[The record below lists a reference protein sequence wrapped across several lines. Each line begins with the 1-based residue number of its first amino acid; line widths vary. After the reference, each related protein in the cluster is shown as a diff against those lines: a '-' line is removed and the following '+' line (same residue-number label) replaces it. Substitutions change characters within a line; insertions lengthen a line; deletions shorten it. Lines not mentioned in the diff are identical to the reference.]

1 MSSNGLV
8 NMKKKIFIFSH
19 AMEIGGAERA
29 LLGLLNSI
37 DYSKYEVDLFLLKHS
52 GELMPLISKQVN
64 LLPEISQYSAIMKPM
79 VLALKE
85 GQIKVVLGRLCGKLK
100 AKLYDIK
107 HTLNRSAVAIEYS
120 HKHTVK
126 YLPKINNEHYDI
138 AISFL
143 TPHYI
148 VSEKVNADKKF
159 AWIHTDYSTIE
170 LDVKSELAMWS
181 KFDNIVSISDDVT
194 RAFLSTFPSLENK
207 IVKIENILSKDF
219 IEEQADLF
227 NVENEMTGDSVKLLS
242 IGRFCEAKNF
252 DNVPEIVSIIKSKGI
267 DFRWYIIGYGA
278 DENLIKSKIAQ
289 YNMEDTVIILGKREN
304 PYPYI
309 KACDIYVQPSRYEG
323 KCVAVREAQI
333 LNKPVIITN
342 YASSK
347 SQLQDG
353 FDGVIVPMDNQGCA
367 DGIVKVIDDKDLQ
380 NQLIENTKKTDYTNS
395 KEIEKLYKLI
405 GD

>member
-1 MSSNGLV
+1 MSLNGLV

-52 GELMPLISKQVN
+52 GELMPLIPKQVN

-126 YLPKINNEHYDI
+126 YLPKVNNEHYDI

-219 IEEQADLF
+219 VEEQADLF
-227 NVENEMTGDSVKLLS
+227 NVKNEMTGDSVKLLS

-252 DNVPEIVSIIKSKGI
+252 DNVPEIASIIKSKGV
-267 DFRWYIIGYGA
+267 DFKWYIIGYGA

-289 YNMEDTVIILGKREN
+289 YNMEDTVIILGKKEN

-323 KCVAVREAQI
+323 KCVAVRETQI

-367 DGIVKVIDDKDLQ
+367 NGIVKIIDDKDLQ

>member
-1 MSSNGLV
+1 
-8 NMKKKIFIFSH
+8 MKKKIFIFSH

-52 GELMPLISKQVN
+52 GELMPLIPKQVN

-107 HTLNRSAVAIEYS
+107 HALNRSAVAIEYS

-126 YLPKINNEHYDI
+126 YLPKVNNEHYDI

-148 VSEKVNADKKF
+148 VSEKVNADKKI

-181 KFDNIVSISDDVT
+181 KFDNIVSISDAVT

-207 IVKIENILSKDF
+207 IVKIENILSKNF

-227 NVENEMTGDSVKLLS
+227 NVKNEMTGDSVKLLS

-252 DNVPEIVSIIKSKGI
+252 DNVPEIASIIKSKGV
-267 DFRWYIIGYGA
+267 DFKWYIIGYGA

-289 YNMEDTVIILGKREN
+289 YNMENTVIILGKKEN

-405 GD
+405 GE

>member
-1 MSSNGLV
+1 
-8 NMKKKIFIFSH
+8 MKKKIFIFSH

-52 GELMPLISKQVN
+52 GELMPLIPKQVN

-126 YLPKINNEHYDI
+126 YLPKVNNEHYDI

-148 VSEKVNADKKF
+148 VSEKVNADKKI

-194 RAFLSTFPSLENK
+194 RAFLFTFPSLENK

-227 NVENEMTGDSVKLLS
+227 NVENEMTDDSVKLLS

-252 DNVPEIVSIIKSKGI
+252 DDVPEIASIIKSKGV
-267 DFRWYIIGYGA
+267 DFKWYIIGYGA

-289 YNMEDTVIILGKREN
+289 YNMEDTVFILGKKDN

>member
-1 MSSNGLV
+1 
-8 NMKKKIFIFSH
+8 MKKKIFIFSH

-52 GELMPLISKQVN
+52 GELMPLIPKQVN
-64 LLPEISQYSAIMKPM
+64 LLPEISQYGAIMKPM
-79 VLALKE
+79 VLELKE

-107 HTLNRSAVAIEYS
+107 HALNRSTVAIEYS
-120 HKHTVK
+120 HKYTVK
-126 YLPKINNEHYDI
+126 YLPKVNNEHYDI

-148 VSEKVNADKKF
+148 VFEKVNADKKI

-194 RAFLSTFPSLENK
+194 KAFLSTFPSLENK

-227 NVENEMTGDSVKLLS
+227 NVKNEMTDDSVKLLS

-252 DNVPEIVSIIKSKGI
+252 DNVPEIASIIKSKGI

-278 DENLIKSKIAQ
+278 DENLIKSKITQ
-289 YNMEDTVIILGKREN
+289 YNMEDTVIILGKKEN

-323 KCVAVREAQI
+323 KCVAVREAQL

-353 FDGVIVPMDNQGCA
+353 FDGIIVPMDNQCCA
-367 DGIVKVIDDKDLQ
+367 DGIVNVIDDKDLQ
-380 NQLIENTKKTDYTNS
+380 NQLIENTKKTDYSNS

-405 GD
+405 GE

>member
-52 GELMPLISKQVN
+52 GELMPLIPKQVN

-126 YLPKINNEHYDI
+126 YLPKVNNEHYDI

-148 VSEKVNADKKF
+148 VSEKVNADKKI

-227 NVENEMTGDSVKLLS
+227 NVKNEMTDDSIKLLS

-252 DNVPEIVSIIKSKGI
+252 DDVPEIASIIKSKGV
-267 DFRWYIIGYGA
+267 DFKWYIIGYGA

-289 YNMEDTVIILGKREN
+289 YNMEDTVIILGKKEN

>member
-52 GELMPLISKQVN
+52 GELMPLIPKQVN

-126 YLPKINNEHYDI
+126 YLPKVNNEHYDI

-219 IEEQADLF
+219 VEEQADLF
-227 NVENEMTGDSVKLLS
+227 NVKNEMTGDSVKLLS

-252 DNVPEIVSIIKSKGI
+252 DNVPGIASIIKSKGV
-267 DFRWYIIGYGA
+267 DFKWYIIGYGA

-289 YNMEDTVIILGKREN
+289 YNMEDTVIILGKKEN

-367 DGIVKVIDDKDLQ
+367 NGIVKIIDDKDLQ

-405 GD
+405 GE

>member
-52 GELMPLISKQVN
+52 GELMPLIPKQVN

-126 YLPKINNEHYDI
+126 YLPKVNNEHYDI

-148 VSEKVNADKKF
+148 VSEKVNADKKI

-207 IVKIENILSKDF
+207 IVKIENVLSKDF

-227 NVENEMTGDSVKLLS
+227 NVKNEMTDDSVKLLS

-252 DNVPEIVSIIKSKGI
+252 DNVPEIASIIKSKGV

-333 LNKPVIITN
+333 LNKPVIITDYPSAN
-342 YASSK
+342 
-347 SQLQDG
+347 SQITNG
-353 FDGVIVPMDNQGCA
+353 FDGVIVPMDNQKCA
-367 DGIVKVIDDKDLQ
+367 ERIFNVLNNGKLQ
-380 NQLIENTKKTDYTNS
+380 KELIANTKITDYSNS

>member
-52 GELMPLISKQVN
+52 GELMPLIPKQVN

-107 HTLNRSAVAIEYS
+107 HTLNRSTVAIEYS

-126 YLPKINNEHYDI
+126 YLPKVNNEHYDI

-219 IEEQADLF
+219 VEEQADLF
-227 NVENEMTGDSVKLLS
+227 NVKNEMTGDSVKLLS

-252 DNVPEIVSIIKSKGI
+252 DNVPEIASIIKSKGV
-267 DFRWYIIGYGA
+267 DFKWYIIGYGA

-289 YNMEDTVIILGKREN
+289 YNMEDTVIILGKKEN

-367 DGIVKVIDDKDLQ
+367 NGIVKIIDDKDLQ

-405 GD
+405 GE

>member
-1 MSSNGLV
+1 
-8 NMKKKIFIFSH
+8 MKKKIFIFSH

-52 GELMPLISKQVN
+52 GELMPLIPKQVN

-126 YLPKINNEHYDI
+126 YLPKVNNEHYDI

-148 VSEKVNADKKF
+148 VSEKVNADKKI

-194 RAFLSTFPSLENK
+194 KAFLTKFPSLENK
-207 IVKIENILSKDF
+207 IVYIENILSKGF
-219 IEEQADLF
+219 IDGQADLID
-227 NVENEMTGDSVKLLS
+227 VSNEMDNSTVKLLT
-242 IGRFCEAKNF
+242 IGRFSPQKKLDE
-252 DNVPEIVSIIKSKGI
+252 VPQIASIIKSKGI
-267 DFRWYIIGYGA
+267 DFKWYIIGYGGE
-278 DENLIKSKIAQ
+278 ENLIRSKISEFS
-289 YNMEDTVIILGKREN
+289 MEDTVIILGKKDN

-309 KACDIYVQPSRYEG
+309 KACDIYLQPSRYEG
-323 KCVAVREAQI
+323 KAVTVHEALI
-333 LNKPVIITN
+333 LNKPVIITD
-342 YASSK
+342 YPTAH
-347 SQLQDG
+347 SQLKDG
-353 FDGVIVPMDNQGCA
+353 FDGVIVPMDIEDSANEIA
-367 DGIVKVIDDKDLQ
+367 RVIEDKELQ
-380 NQLIENTKKTDYTNS
+380 QRLICNMQSTNYS
-395 KEIEKLYKLI
+395 NESEIEKLYKLI

>member
-52 GELMPLISKQVN
+52 GELMPLIPKQVN

-85 GQIKVVLGRLCGKLK
+85 GQIKVVLGRLCGKLN

-126 YLPKINNEHYDI
+126 YLPKVNNEYYDI

-148 VSEKVNADKKF
+148 VSEKVNADKKI

-194 RAFLSTFPSLENK
+194 RAFLFTFPSLENK

-219 IEEQADLF
+219 IEEQAELF
-227 NVENEMTGDSVKLLS
+227 NVKNEMTDDSVKLLS

-252 DNVPEIVSIIKSKGI
+252 DNVPEIASIIKSKGV
-267 DFRWYIIGYGA
+267 DFKWYIIGYGA

-289 YNMEDTVIILGKREN
+289 YNMEDTVVILGKKEN

-333 LNKPVIITN
+333 LNKPVIITDYPSAN
-342 YASSK
+342 
-347 SQLQDG
+347 SQITNG
-353 FDGVIVPMDNQGCA
+353 FDGVIVPMDNQKCA
-367 DGIVKVIDDKDLQ
+367 EGIFNVLNNGKLQ
-380 NQLIENTKKTDYTNS
+380 KELIANTKITDYSNS

-405 GD
+405 GE

>member
-1 MSSNGLV
+1 
-8 NMKKKIFIFSH
+8 MKKKIFIFSH

-52 GELMPLISKQVN
+52 GELMPLIPKQVN

-107 HTLNRSAVAIEYS
+107 HTLNRSTVAIEYS

-126 YLPKINNEHYDI
+126 YLPKVNNEHYDI

-148 VSEKVNADKKF
+148 VSEKVNADKKI

-219 IEEQADLF
+219 IEKQADLF
-227 NVENEMTGDSVKLLS
+227 NVENEMIGDSVKLLS
-242 IGRFCEAKNF
+242 IGRFCEQKNF
-252 DNVPEIVSIIKSKGI
+252 DNVPEIVSIIKSKGV
-267 DFRWYIIGYGA
+267 DFKWYIIGYGA

-289 YNMEDTVIILGKREN
+289 YNMEDTVIILGKKEN

-333 LNKPVIITN
+333 LNKPVVITN

-395 KEIEKLYKLI
+395 KEIEKVYKLI
-405 GD
+405 GE

>member
-1 MSSNGLV
+1 
-8 NMKKKIFIFSH
+8 MKKKIFIFSH

-52 GELMPLISKQVN
+52 GELMPLIPKQVN

-126 YLPKINNEHYDI
+126 YLPKVNNEHYDI

-148 VSEKVNADKKF
+148 VSEKVNADKKI

-219 IEEQADLF
+219 IEKQADLF

-252 DNVPEIVSIIKSKGI
+252 DNVPEIASIIKSKGV
-267 DFRWYIIGYGA
+267 DFKWYIIGYGA

-333 LNKPVIITN
+333 LNRPVIITN

-367 DGIVKVIDDKDLQ
+367 NGIVKVIYDKDLQ

-405 GD
+405 GE

>member
-1 MSSNGLV
+1 
-8 NMKKKIFIFSH
+8 MKKKIFIFSH

-52 GELMPLISKQVN
+52 GELMPLIPKQVN

-107 HTLNRSAVAIEYS
+107 HALNRSTVAIEYS
-120 HKHTVK
+120 HKYTVK
-126 YLPKINNEHYDI
+126 YLPKVNNEHYDI

-148 VSEKVNADKKF
+148 VSEKVNADKKI

-227 NVENEMTGDSVKLLS
+227 NVKNEMTDDSVKLLS
-242 IGRFCEAKNF
+242 IGRFCEQKNF
-252 DNVPEIVSIIKSKGI
+252 DNVPEIASIIKSKGI

-289 YNMEDTVIILGKREN
+289 YNMEDTVIILGKKEN

-309 KACDIYVQPSRYEG
+309 KACDVYVQPSRYEG
-323 KCVAVREAQI
+323 KCVAVRETQI

-353 FDGVIVPMDNQGCA
+353 FDGVIVLMDNQGCA

-380 NQLIENTKKTDYTNS
+380 NRLIENTKKTDYTNS
-395 KEIEKLYKLI
+395 KEIEKVYKLI
-405 GD
+405 GE

>member
-1 MSSNGLV
+1 
-8 NMKKKIFIFSH
+8 MKKKIFIFSH

-52 GELMPLISKQVN
+52 GELMPLIHKQVN

-126 YLPKINNEHYDI
+126 YLPKVNNEYYDI

-148 VSEKVNADKKF
+148 VSEKVNADKKI

-194 RAFLSTFPSLENK
+194 MAFLSTFPSLENK

-219 IEEQADLF
+219 IEKQADLF
-227 NVENEMTGDSVKLLS
+227 NVKNEMTDDSVKLLS

-252 DNVPEIVSIIKSKGI
+252 DNVPEIASIIKSKGV

-333 LNKPVIITN
+333 LKKPVIITN

-367 DGIVKVIDDKDLQ
+367 NEIVKIIDDKDLQ

>member
-1 MSSNGLV
+1 
-8 NMKKKIFIFSH
+8 MKKKIFIFSH
-19 AMEIGGAERA
+19 AMEIGGVERA

-52 GELMPLISKQVN
+52 GELMPLIPKQVN
-64 LLPEISQYSAIMKPM
+64 LLPEISQYGAIMKPM

-107 HTLNRSAVAIEYS
+107 HALNRSTVAIEYS
-120 HKHTVK
+120 HKYTVK
-126 YLPKINNEHYDI
+126 CLPKINNEYYDI

-148 VSEKVNADKKF
+148 VSKKVNADKKI

-194 RAFLSTFPSLENK
+194 KAFLSTFPSLENK

-227 NVENEMTGDSVKLLS
+227 NVKNEMTDDSVKLLS

-252 DNVPEIVSIIKSKGI
+252 DNVPEIASIIKSKGV
-267 DFRWYIIGYGA
+267 DFKWYIIGYGA
-278 DENLIKSKIAQ
+278 DENLIKSKITQ
-289 YNMEDTVIILGKREN
+289 YNVEDTVIILGKKEN

-380 NQLIENTKKTDYTNS
+380 NQLIENTKKTDYSNS

-405 GD
+405 GE

>member
-52 GELMPLISKQVN
+52 GELMPLIPKQVN

-126 YLPKINNEHYDI
+126 YLPKVNNEHYDI

-148 VSEKVNADKKF
+148 VSEKVNADKKI

-227 NVENEMTGDSVKLLS
+227 NVENEMTGDSIKLLS

-252 DNVPEIVSIIKSKGI
+252 DDVPEIASIIKSKGV
-267 DFRWYIIGYGA
+267 DFKWYIIGYGG
-278 DENLIKSKIAQ
+278 EEELIRSKISEFG
-289 YNMEDTVIILGKREN
+289 MEDTVIILGKKDN

-309 KACDIYVQPSRYEG
+309 KACDIYLQPSRYEG
-323 KCVAVREAQI
+323 KAVTVHEALI
-333 LNKPVIITN
+333 LNKPVIITD
-342 YASSK
+342 YPTAH
-347 SQLQDG
+347 SQLKDG
-353 FDGVIVPMDNQGCA
+353 FDGIIVPMDIEGSANEIA
-367 DGIVKVIDDKDLQ
+367 RVIKDKELQ
-380 NQLIENTKKTDYTNS
+380 QRLICNMQSTNYS
-395 KEIEKLYKLI
+395 NESEIEKLYKLI
-405 GD
+405 

>member
-1 MSSNGLV
+1 
-8 NMKKKIFIFSH
+8 MKKKIFIFSH

-52 GELMPLISKQVN
+52 GELMPLIPKQVN

-126 YLPKINNEHYDI
+126 YLPKVNNEHYDI

-148 VSEKVNADKKF
+148 VSEKVNADKKI

-219 IEEQADLF
+219 IEKQADLF

-252 DNVPEIVSIIKSKGI
+252 DNVPEIASIIKSKGV
-267 DFRWYIIGYGA
+267 DFKWYIIGYGA

-289 YNMEDTVIILGKREN
+289 YNMEDTVIILGKKEN

-367 DGIVKVIDDKDLQ
+367 NGIVKVIYDKDLQ

-405 GD
+405 GE

>member
-1 MSSNGLV
+1 
-8 NMKKKIFIFSH
+8 MKKKIFIFSH

-52 GELMPLISKQVN
+52 GELMPLIPKQVN

-126 YLPKINNEHYDI
+126 YLPKVNNEHYDI

-148 VSEKVNADKKF
+148 VSEKVNADKKI

-252 DNVPEIVSIIKSKGI
+252 DNVPEIASIIKSKGVE
-267 DFRWYIIGYGA
+267 FKWYIIGYGA

-289 YNMEDTVIILGKREN
+289 YNMEDTVFILGKKEN

>member
-1 MSSNGLV
+1 MSLNGLV

-52 GELMPLISKQVN
+52 GELMPLIPKQVN
-64 LLPEISQYSAIMKPM
+64 LLPEISQYGAIMKPM

-107 HTLNRSAVAIEYS
+107 HALNRSTVAIEYS
-120 HKHTVK
+120 HKYTVK
-126 YLPKINNEHYDI
+126 YLPKVNNEHYDI

-148 VSEKVNADKKF
+148 VFEKVNADKKI

-170 LDVKSELAMWS
+170 LDVKSELAIWS

-227 NVENEMTGDSVKLLS
+227 NVKNEMTGDSIKLLS

-252 DNVPEIVSIIKSKGI
+252 DNVPEIASIIKSKGI
-267 DFRWYIIGYGA
+267 DFKWYIIGYGA
-278 DENLIKSKIAQ
+278 DENLIKSKITQ
-289 YNMEDTVIILGKREN
+289 YNMEDTVIILGKKEN

-309 KACDIYVQPSRYEG
+309 KACDIYIQPSRYEG
-323 KCVAVREAQI
+323 KCVAVREAQL
-333 LNKPVIITN
+333 LNKPVVITN

-353 FDGVIVPMDNQGCA
+353 FDGVIVPIDNQGCA

-380 NQLIENTKKTDYTNS
+380 NQLIENTKKTDYSNS

-405 GD
+405 GE

>member
-1 MSSNGLV
+1 
-8 NMKKKIFIFSH
+8 MKKKIFIFSH

-52 GELMPLISKQVN
+52 GELMPLIPKQVN

-126 YLPKINNEHYDI
+126 YLPKVNNEHYDI

-148 VSEKVNADKKF
+148 VSEKVNADKKI

-227 NVENEMTGDSVKLLS
+227 NVKNEMTGDSIKLLS

-252 DNVPEIVSIIKSKGI
+252 DDVPEIASIIKSKGV
-267 DFRWYIIGYGA
+267 DFKWYIIGYGA

-289 YNMEDTVIILGKREN
+289 YNMEDTVIILGKKEN

>member
-1 MSSNGLV
+1 MDKRIQL
-8 NMKKKIFIFSH
+8 MKKKIFIFSH

-52 GELMPLISKQVN
+52 GELMPLIPKQVN

-126 YLPKINNEHYDI
+126 YLPKVNNEHYDI

-148 VSEKVNADKKF
+148 VSEKVNADKKI

-227 NVENEMTGDSVKLLS
+227 NVKNEMTGDSIKLLS

-252 DNVPEIVSIIKSKGI
+252 DNVPEIASIIKSKGV
-267 DFRWYIIGYGA
+267 DFKWYIIGYGA

-289 YNMEDTVIILGKREN
+289 YNMEDTVIILGKKEN

>member
-1 MSSNGLV
+1 
-8 NMKKKIFIFSH
+8 MKKKIFIFSH

-37 DYSKYEVDLFLLKHS
+37 DYSKYDVDLFLLKHS
-52 GELMPLISKQVN
+52 GELMPLIPKQVN
-64 LLPEISQYSAIMKPM
+64 LLSEILQYSAIMKPM

-126 YLPKINNEHYDI
+126 YLPKVNNEHYDI

-148 VSEKVNADKKF
+148 VSEKVNADKKI

-194 RAFLSTFPSLENK
+194 RAFLFTFPSLENK

-219 IEEQADLF
+219 IEEQAELF
-227 NVENEMTGDSVKLLS
+227 NVKNEMTDDSVKLLS

-252 DNVPEIVSIIKSKGI
+252 DNVPEIASIIKSKGV
-267 DFRWYIIGYGA
+267 DFKWYIIGYGA

-289 YNMEDTVIILGKREN
+289 YNMEDTVVILGKKEN

-395 KEIEKLYKLI
+395 KEIEKLYRLI

>member
-1 MSSNGLV
+1 
-8 NMKKKIFIFSH
+8 MKKKIFIFSH
-19 AMEIGGAERA
+19 AMEIGGVERA

-52 GELMPLISKQVN
+52 GELMPLIPKQVN
-64 LLPEISQYSAIMKPM
+64 LLPEISQYGAIMKPM

-107 HTLNRSAVAIEYS
+107 HALNRSTVAIEYS
-120 HKHTVK
+120 HKYTVK
-126 YLPKINNEHYDI
+126 YLPKVNNEHYDI

-148 VSEKVNADKKF
+148 VFEKVNADKKI

-181 KFDNIVSISDDVT
+181 NFDNIVSISDDVT

-207 IVKIENILSKDF
+207 IVKIENIISKDF

-227 NVENEMTGDSVKLLS
+227 NVKNEMTDDSVKLLS

-252 DNVPEIVSIIKSKGI
+252 DNVPEIASIIKSKGV
-267 DFRWYIIGYGA
+267 DFKWYIIGYGA
-278 DENLIKSKIAQ
+278 DENLIKSKITQ
-289 YNMEDTVIILGKREN
+289 YNMEDTVIILGKKEN

-309 KACDIYVQPSRYEG
+309 KACDIYIQPSRYEG
-323 KCVAVREAQI
+323 KCVAVREAQL
-333 LNKPVIITN
+333 LNKPVVITN

-367 DGIVKVIDDKDLQ
+367 DRIAKVMDDKDLQ

-395 KEIEKLYKLI
+395 KEIEKLYKLV
-405 GD
+405 GE